1 VTEQRCERCGEAFGC
16 GAGTGSCWCAQVEL
30 GDAARAELALSYE
43 SCLCPACLAAAAGG
57 ELSRRPDQT
66 RARS

>member
-1 VTEQRCERCGEAFGC
+1 MSELRCERCGAAFGC

-30 GDAARAELALSYE
+30 DDAARAALALSYE
-43 SCLCPACLAAAAGG
+43 GCLCPDCLAAAAA
-57 ELSRRPDQT
+57 EVSRRPGPS

>member
-1 VTEQRCERCGEAFGC
+1 VTELRCERCGEAFGC

-30 GDAARAELALSYE
+30 TDAARAALALSYE
-43 SCLCPACLAAAAGG
+43 RCLCPACLAAVAA
-57 ELSRRPDQT
+57 ETVSRPPGQT